1 MPSTVAH
8 PNERRCNVAEPIDSV
23 VLKPFRAHGVVFTG
37 QAGNQAY
44 GTCPFTGKAD
54 KFYVNVDNGLW
65 DSKTAGYSG
74 NLADFLERV
83 QAIYRKQLT
92 PRLQQQLADERRI
105 PIEAFKP
112 WDFGWDGMRYTLA
125 VKDLNGTITD
135 IRTFQ
140 LGKSFMSTAGCK
152 VGLLGAPFLKARPS
166 EPVYLCEGEW
176 DAIINTWAMKKVGS
190 AGVSVGVP
198 GANTLKPTWVSWLGN
213 RTVHTLYD
221 HDDAGR
227 EAEVMVQK
235 KLGTSAAKLTFV
247 HWPDDLPT
255 GFDTRDWLIYG
266 AIKKKDPAGSLAKLH
281 GLFRPET
288 RRATR
293 ELNASRTTMVI
304 GRKKSKKAS
313 RNVPT
318 IEDVHAA
325 FHRWLLL
332 NNTDT
337 VDVILAIVLSERLK
351 GDPVWMF
358 VVGSAGSAKTAM
370 LSAVQDFERIHSTSS
385 ITPHTLV
392 SGASGPG
399 GADPSLIPR
408 IDGKVLVIKDFTVIL
423 GMHDIDKE
431 EIFDILRDAFDG
443 TCAKEFGNGII
454 RRYTSH
460 FTVLAAVTPKIY
472 SFSAS
477 HAALGERFLKW
488 TTGDN
493 LNHENESAIIGR
505 AIDNSQHAEE
515 MNNEIRT
522 VTTAFLEDRWERA
535 VDPVITP
542 EMRDRIIH
550 LARFAARL
558 RGSVPREQYNQEIM
572 TSRPTAE
579 LGTRLGIQFAKFA
592 RALAM
597 VYGHAEVGE
606 AEFRILRK
614 IALDT
619 VEQRVED
626 YVRWMYQAS
635 KKLEKPWITSKDLAE
650 SAHYPL
656 ATVARVMADLHQL
669 CVVQKRLEGG
679 ALNKYAWALSP
690 YILGCIKGAQL
701 YVDPADVTR
710 PSYAPGLTI
719 RRRALKA
726 GEMSIRKPKSR

>member
-1 MPSTVAH
+1 MALPR
-8 PNERRCNVAEPIDSV
+8 ERRCNVADSIDSAT
-23 VLKPFRAHGVVFTG
+23 LKPFRAHGIIFTG

-44 GTCPFTGKAD
+44 GTCPFSGKKD
-54 KFYVNVDNGLW
+54 KFYVNVENGLW

-74 NLADFLERV
+74 NLADFLERM
-83 QAIYRKQLT
+83 QAIYRAQLT
-92 PRLQQQLADERRI
+92 PRLLQQLADERMI
-105 PIEAFKP
+105 PVEAFKP
-112 WDFGWDGMRYTLA
+112 WDFGYDGTRYTLA
-125 VKDLNGTITD
+125 VKDLNGSITD

-152 VGLLGAPFLKARPS
+152 TGLLGAERLKQQLT

-176 DAIINTWAMKKVGS
+176 DCITEHWSLRKAKRP
-190 AGVSVGVP
+190 GVAVGVP
-198 GANTLKPTWVSWLGN
+198 GANVLKPAWVNWLSN

-227 EAEVMVQK
+227 EAEVMVQT

-247 HWPDDLPT
+247 HWPEDLPV
-255 GFDTRDWLIYG
+255 GFDVRDWLRYG
-266 AIKKKDPAGSLAKLH
+266 AIGKKDPAGSLAKMD

-288 RRATR
+288 RRAAR
-293 ELNASRTTMVI
+293 ELNAKRTTLVI
-304 GRKKSKKAS
+304 GRKKTKKAAAA
-313 RNVPT
+313 VPT
-318 IEDVHAA
+318 IDDVHAA
-325 FHRWLLL
+325 FRRWLLL

-337 VDVILAIVLSERLK
+337 VDVILAIALSERLK

-358 VVGSAGSAKTAM
+358 IVGSAGSAKTAM
-370 LSAVQDFERIHSTSS
+370 LSAIQDFERIHSTSS

-423 GMHDIDKE
+423 GMHDMDKE

-443 TCAKEFGNGII
+443 SCAKEFGNGIV
-454 RRYTSH
+454 RRYVSH

-472 SFSAS
+472 AFSSS

-493 LNHENESAIIGR
+493 LDHDNETAIIGR
-505 AIDNSQHAEE
+505 AIENSQHSEV
-515 MNNEIRT
+515 MNDEIRK

-535 VDPVITP
+535 VDPAISP
-542 EMRDRIIH
+542 AMRDRIIN

-558 RGSVPREQYNQEIM
+558 RGSVSREQYNQDIL

-597 VYGHAEVGE
+597 VYGHTEVGE
-606 AEFRILRK
+606 DEYRILRK

-619 VEQRVED
+619 VEQRIED
-626 YVRWMYQAS
+626 YVRWVYRAS
-635 KKLEKPWITSKDLAE
+635 QKQGSPWITSKELADQ
-650 SAHYPL
+650 ARYPL
-656 ATVARVMADLHQL
+656 ATVTRVMADLHQL
-669 CVVQKRLEGG
+669 RVMQKKDGG
-679 ALNKYAWALSP
+679 PMNKYAWALSP
-690 YILGCIKGAQL
+690 YILECIEGAQL
-701 YVDPADVTR
+701 YATPADVTR
-710 PSYAPGLTI
+710 PSYAPGITI
-719 RRRALKA
+719 RRKARRA
-726 GEMSIRKPKSR
+726 GEMDIKRRKAR

>member
-1 MPSTVAH
+1 
-8 PNERRCNVAEPIDSV
+8 VAEPIDSA

-44 GTCPFTGKAD
+44 GTCPFTGKQD
-54 KFYVNVDNGLW
+54 KFYVNVENGLW

-74 NLADFLERV
+74 NLADFLKRIQDV
-83 QAIYRKQLT
+83 YRKQLT
-92 PRLQQQLADERRI
+92 PQLLQALAAERGI
-105 PIEAFKP
+105 PIDAFKP
-112 WDFGWDGMRYTLA
+112 WDFGYDGMRYTLA

-152 VGLLGAPFLKARPS
+152 VGLLGAEHLGKRSS

-176 DAIINTWAMKKVGS
+176 DCITDCWALQK
-190 AGVSVGVP
+190 AGQSGIAVGVP
-198 GANTLKPTWVSWLGN
+198 GANTLKPTWASWLAN

-227 EAEVMVQK
+227 EAEVMAQK
-235 KLGTSAAKLTFV
+235 KLGTSVAKLTFV
-247 HWPDDLPT
+247 HWPEELPH
-255 GFDTRDWLIYG
+255 GFDTRDWLRYG
-266 AIKKKDPAGSLAKLH
+266 AIRKKDPAGSLEKLH

-288 RRATR
+288 RLATR
-293 ELNASRTTMVI
+293 ELNAKRTTMVI
-304 GRKKSKKAS
+304 GRKKTKKALL
-313 RNVPT
+313 NVPS
-318 IEDVHAA
+318 IADVHAA
-325 FHRWLLL
+325 FQRWLLL

-370 LSAVQDFERIHSTSS
+370 LTAVQDFERIHSTSS

-408 IDGKVLVIKDFTVIL
+408 IDNKVLVIKDFTVIL
-423 GMHDIDKE
+423 GMHDMDKE

-472 SFSAS
+472 AFSSS

-493 LNHENESAIIGR
+493 LNHDNECAIIGR
-505 AIDNSQHAEE
+505 AIDNSQHSEV
-515 MNNEIRT
+515 MNDEIRK

-535 VDPVITP
+535 VDPVISP
-542 EMRDRIIH
+542 EMRTRIIS

-558 RGSVPREQYNQEIM
+558 RGSVSREAYNQDIL

-597 VYGHAEVGE
+597 VYAHTEVGE
-606 AEFRILRK
+606 AEYRILRK

-619 VEQRVED
+619 VEQRIED
-626 YVRWMYQAS
+626 YVRWVYRAS
-635 KKLEKPWITSKDLAE
+635 KKNNNAWITSKDLAE
-650 SAHYPL
+650 QAHYPL
-656 ATVARVMADLHQL
+656 ATVTRVMADLYEL
-669 CVVQKRLEGG
+669 RVMQKRAGG
-679 ALNKYAWALSP
+679 PLNKYAWALSP
-690 YILGCIKGAQL
+690 YILECIEGAKL
-701 YVDPADVTR
+701 YADPADVTR
-710 PSYAPGLTI
+710 PSYAPGITI
-719 RRRALKA
+719 RRKALRA
-726 GEMSIRKPKSR
+726 GEMAIRKRKVR

>member
-1 MPSTVAH
+1 MAEH
-8 PNERRCNVAEPIDSV
+8 QCERRCNVAEPIDSNI
-23 VLKPFRAHGVVFTG
+23 LKPFRAHGVVFSG
-37 QAGNQAY
+37 QTGNQAY
-44 GTCPFTGKAD
+44 GMCPFTDKPD
-54 KFYVNVDNGLW
+54 KFYVNVENGLW

-74 NLADFLERV
+74 NLADFLERT
-83 QAIYRKQLT
+83 QAVYRTLLT
-92 PRLQQQLADERRI
+92 PQLLARLAAERGI
-105 PIEAFKP
+105 PLEAFKP
-112 WDFGWDGMRYTLA
+112 WDFGYDGTRYTLA
-125 VKDLNGTITD
+125 VKDLNGRITD
-135 IRTFQ
+135 IRMFQ

-152 VGLLGAPFLKARPS
+152 VGLLGAEHLKKNTS
-166 EPVYLCEGEW
+166 GPVYLCEGEW
-176 DAIINTWAMKKVGS
+176 DTITDCWALQK
-190 AGVSVGVP
+190 AGHPGTAVGVP
-198 GANTLKPTWVSWLGN
+198 GANTLKPMWASWLAN

-247 HWPDDLPT
+247 HWPDELPV
-255 GFDTRDWLIYG
+255 GFDTRDWLTYG
-266 AIKKKDPAGSLAKLH
+266 AIRKKDPAGSLVRLH
-281 GLFRPET
+281 GLFRGET
-288 RRATR
+288 RAAIVA
-293 ELNASRTTMVI
+293 LNAKRTTMVI
-304 GRKKSKKAS
+304 GRKKSKKAIAA
-313 RNVPT
+313 VPT
-318 IEDVHAA
+318 ITDVHAA
-325 FHRWLLL
+325 FHKWLLL

-337 VDVILAIVLSERLK
+337 VDVILAVALSERLK

-370 LSAVQDFERIHSTSS
+370 LSAIQDFERIHSTSS

-423 GMHDIDKE
+423 GMHDMDKE

-472 SFSAS
+472 AFSSS

-493 LNHENESAIIGR
+493 LNHDNETAIIGR
-505 AIDNSQHAEE
+505 AIDNSQHAEV
-515 MNNEIRT
+515 MNDEIRR

-535 VDPVITP
+535 VDPAISP
-542 EMRDRIIH
+542 AMRDRIIN

-558 RGSVPREQYNQEIM
+558 RGSVSREQYNQDIL

-579 LGTRLGIQFAKFA
+579 LGTRLGIQFAKFS

-597 VYGHAEVGE
+597 VYGHTEVGE
-606 AEFRILRK
+606 DEYRILRK

-619 VEQRVED
+619 VEQRIED
-626 YVRWMYQAS
+626 YVRWVYRAS
-635 KKLEKPWITSKDLAE
+635 KKSDTQWVTSKDLAE
-650 SAHYPL
+650 QAHYPL
-656 ATVARVMADLHQL
+656 ATVTRVMADLHQL
-669 CVVQKRLEGG
+669 HVMQKRPGG
-679 ALNKYAWALSP
+679 AQNKYAWSLSP
-690 YILGCIKGAQL
+690 YILECIEGAQL
-701 YVDPADVTR
+701 YAAPADVTR

-719 RRRALKA
+719 RRKTRRAGK
-726 GEMSIRKPKSR
+726 MSILKPKVR